1 MSKIDAAIY
10 IMAASSI
17 IDTILSLME
26 KFK

>member
-1 MSKIDAAIY
+1 MSKIDLAIY
-10 IMAASSI
+10 VMAASSI

>member
-1 MSKIDAAIY
+1 MNRVDVAIY
-10 IMAASSI
+10 VMAVSSI